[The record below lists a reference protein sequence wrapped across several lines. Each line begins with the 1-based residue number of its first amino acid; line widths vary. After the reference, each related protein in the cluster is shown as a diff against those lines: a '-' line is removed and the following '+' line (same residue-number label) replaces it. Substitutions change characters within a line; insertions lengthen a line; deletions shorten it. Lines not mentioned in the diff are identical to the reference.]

1 MGLDMYLYKVNRSNK
16 TTEELQEIDDD
27 ASPDN
32 PLCEGFE
39 LEEYEYLRGNYT
51 IFHREAYWRK
61 FNALHGWF
69 VDNAQDGKDDCGYYK
84 VDKTLLNE
92 LYNVL
97 VDVQNTKNPEKL
109 QPVGG
114 FFFGST
120 KVDEWY
126 WGDVENSIEQI
137 GDIIQNFDWEKYDLY
152 YHSSW

>member
-1 MGLDMYLYKVNRSNK
+1 MYLYKVNRSDK
-16 TTEELQEIDDD
+16 TVEELREIDSN

-39 LEEYEYLRGNYT
+39 VEEYEYLYYT
-51 IFHREAYWRK
+51 IFHQEAYWRK

-69 VDNAQDGKDDCGYYK
+69 VNNAQNGVDDCEYYK
-84 VDKTLLNE
+84 VDETLLNE

-97 VDVQNTKNPEKL
+97 VDVQNTKNPKKL

-120 KVDEWY
+120 EVDEWY
-126 WGDVENSIEQI
+126 WNDVESSIEKI
-137 GDIIQNFDWEKYDLY
+137 EDIIQNFDWEKYDLY